1 MEGPAGAEVPRPER
15 LPGFGMS
22 RRQSGQSRVLPLR
35 AVSRAICSWLAAVLR
50 TLGLKARGMLH
61 LSLIKIANHNIYFNF
76 FKYLRKKILT
86 LLFQWLAS
94 SIGGLWAVRNNS
106 PLVKHYL
113 VIK

>member
-1 MEGPAGAEVPRPER
+1 MEGPAGAEVPRPEC